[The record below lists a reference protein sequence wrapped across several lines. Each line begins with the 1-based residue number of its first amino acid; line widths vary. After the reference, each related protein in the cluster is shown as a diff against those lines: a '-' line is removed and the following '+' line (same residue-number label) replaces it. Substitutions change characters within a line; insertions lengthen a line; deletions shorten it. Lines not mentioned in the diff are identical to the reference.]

1 MFGLSC
7 APQLR
12 AYQHLC
18 MQSSTSIYICANKII
33 LPTKLSCV
41 CFRGTKSEFG
51 IYFQLGCPS
60 SEWLMVSCPSLRST
74 ESQLNFVLDEQPC
87 WLMNYFN
94 MLLSKKKFILVLCCI
109 FLCMRGY
116 WPAVLFFNF
125 HLRKKLFV
133 CYILFE
139 PAIQLSNKCSI
150 KPAGCLSNISL
161 LVALYIQYGN
171 LIRFQYIASE
181 TQQPV

>member
-33 LPTKLSCV
+33 FPTKLSCV

-94 MLLSKKKFILVLCCI
+94 MLLSNF
-109 FLCMRGY
+109 
-116 WPAVLFFNF
+116 LFFLYWSSAAF
-125 HLRKKLFV
+125 FSAWEV
-133 CYILFE
+133 ID
-139 PAIQLSNKCSI
+139 QLSYFSTSTWGRN
-150 KPAGCLSNISL
+150 CLSVISCL
-161 LVALYIQYGN
+161 N
-171 LIRFQYIASE
+171 
-181 TQQPV
+181 QPSNCPINVQ